1 MKTRLLR
8 LKNINCDFC
17 ADTIERAVNSLSGVN
32 ECRVNV
38 DLKQVRV
45 QYNLQLT
52 MLATIQSA
60 LVKTGYEVELLDE
73 HTNPLTS

>member
-1 MKTRLLR
+1 MKTRLLH

-17 ADTIERAVNSLSGVN
+17 ADTIERAVNSLSGVI
-32 ECRVNV
+32 ECQVNV
-38 DLKQVRV
+38 DLKQAMV
-45 QYNLQLT
+45 QYNPQLI

-60 LVKTGYEVELLDE
+60 LAKAGYEVELLTE